1 MFEFE
6 LSRHQFKR
14 TSPGILSRPRRIA
27 STLLKGYVPGL
38 CLRLKNSF
46 MNFSCFYIALI
57 PLPFDST
64 TALSPS
70 PRFLF
75 VANGLWG
82 RSTARRSCVCLERGR
97 GGEDEEG
104 TTWWSANARGEDC
117 TTRRLDII
125 VSNLVAS
132 LNCSTNFFVRGN
144 SLRVSA
150 IYRSDQIVISP
161 PSIHLT
167 ILCATNTIGW

>member
-1 MFEFE
+1 MWMFEFE

-82 RSTARRSCVCLERGR
+82 RSTARRSCVFRLPGARTR
-97 GGEDEEG
+97 RRRWGGDDLVIRECPRWRLYDEEAG
-104 TTWWSANARGEDC
+104 Y
-117 TTRRLDII
+117 
-125 VSNLVAS
+125 
-132 LNCSTNFFVRGN
+132 N
-144 SLRVSA
+144 SF
-150 IYRSDQIVISP
+150 
-161 PSIHLT
+161 
-167 ILCATNTIGW
+167 